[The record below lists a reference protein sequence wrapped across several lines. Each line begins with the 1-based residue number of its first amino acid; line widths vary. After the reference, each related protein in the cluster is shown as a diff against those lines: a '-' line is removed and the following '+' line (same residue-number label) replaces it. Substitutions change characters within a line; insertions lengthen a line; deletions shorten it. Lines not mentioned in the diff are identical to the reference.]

1 MSDLENKMN
10 SAVSH
15 FEKEL
20 NSLRTS
26 RANPSMLDNIL
37 VDAYGSRTPLNQLGN
52 ISVQDASTIT
62 IQVWDSS
69 LIKSIEDAISESNL
83 GINPQTDG
91 QLIRL
96 PIPKLS
102 EERRKEIIKIASE
115 FAENSKVA
123 IRNIRRD
130 FIEASK
136 NEKKD
141 LNLSEDDL
149 KRKLNDIQK
158 ITDNNIENIDKI
170 LELKKTDILKV
181 QFLLNKLNHIA
192 LILDGNK
199 RWAKKNKLSYINGY
213 TKGFENIKNL
223 VTYSLSKQV
232 ANLTIFTLSSENFNR
247 SSINVIYE
255 IIYNNFSKTFNDLV
269 KEKGI
274 KIKIFGSRKNLPN
287 KILEI
292 FQNIEESSLNNKN
305 LNLNIAFNYGF
316 KDEIKNIITNITKKD
331 KNIKFDNQKDI
342 DNLFFLGAFPDPDI
356 LIRTG
361 GYKRLS
367 NFIMYNLT
375 YTELFFTETLWPDFS
390 EKEFNLIIN
399 QYLNID
405 RKYGL

>member
-1 MSDLENKMN
+1 M
-10 SAVSH
+10 
-15 FEKEL
+15 
-20 NSLRTS
+20 
-26 RANPSMLDNIL
+26 
-37 VDAYGSRTPLNQLGN
+37 
-52 ISVQDASTIT
+52 
-62 IQVWDSS
+62 
-69 LIKSIEDAISESNL
+69 
-83 GINPQTDG
+83 
-91 QLIRL
+91 
-96 PIPKLS
+96 
-102 EERRKEIIKIASE
+102 
-115 FAENSKVA
+115 
-123 IRNIRRD
+123 
-130 FIEASK
+130 
-136 NEKKD
+136 
-141 LNLSEDDL
+141 
-149 KRKLNDIQK
+149 
-158 ITDNNIENIDKI
+158 
-170 LELKKTDILKV
+170 
-181 QFLLNKLNHIA
+181 LNKLNHIA

-223 VTYSLSKQV
+223 ATYSLSRQV
-232 ANLTIFTLSSENFNR
+232 ANLTIFALSSENFNR
-247 SSINVIYE
+247 SSINVIYD

-274 KIKIFGSRKNLPN
+274 KIKIFGSRKNLPH

-316 KDEIKNIITNITKKD
+316 KNEIKNIITNIIKKG
-331 KNIKFDNQKDI
+331 KNIKLNNEKDI
-342 DNLFFLGAFPDPDI
+342 DNLFFLGSFPDPDI

-399 QYLNID
+399 QYLNIN

>member
-1 MSDLENKMN
+1 M
-10 SAVSH
+10 
-15 FEKEL
+15 
-20 NSLRTS
+20 
-26 RANPSMLDNIL
+26 
-37 VDAYGSRTPLNQLGN
+37 
-52 ISVQDASTIT
+52 
-62 IQVWDSS
+62 
-69 LIKSIEDAISESNL
+69 
-83 GINPQTDG
+83 
-91 QLIRL
+91 
-96 PIPKLS
+96 
-102 EERRKEIIKIASE
+102 
-115 FAENSKVA
+115 
-123 IRNIRRD
+123 
-130 FIEASK
+130 
-136 NEKKD
+136 
-141 LNLSEDDL
+141 
-149 KRKLNDIQK
+149 
-158 ITDNNIENIDKI
+158 
-170 LELKKTDILKV
+170 
-181 QFLLNKLNHIA
+181 LNKLNHIA

-199 RWAKKNKLSYINGY
+199 RWAKKNKLSNISGY

-247 SSINVIYE
+247 SSINIIYE

-274 KIKIFGSRKNLPN
+274 KIKIFGNRKNLPL
-287 KILEI
+287 KILKI
-292 FQNIEESSLNNKN
+292 FQNIEELSLNNKN

-316 KDEIKNIITNITKKD
+316 KDEIKNIITNIIKMD
-331 KNIKFDNQKDI
+331 KNIKLDNQKDI

-399 QYLNID
+399 QYYNID